1 MALVRG
7 FEDHEYWPEY
17 STFLL
22 RDTAPGGP
30 ARVVVGELLAEYAVD
45 TQPCGSVA
53 RAGDGWLDGQAPD
66 AHHTVRLEAHDS
78 EPEPDAAAWADVMET
93 PLASGGTMALSMV
106 TGGSHGDP
114 FRLGQPG
121 LYRARFC
128 RRPAEERNSYL
139 VQFWPVD
146 APPDPPRWI
155 ARSRPF
161 VEKSGDGWAEVLGW
175 KVWELIGAVRQAAVG
190 DRATVKD
197 VAAWALRHHRPESWL
212 SEPLSPT
219 PPPNG
224 VPAGRPTATGPAD
237 PVRGAGPD
245 ATRQRVVDLAEAAR
259 QLGTAPPVTR
269 ADLLPLLA
277 AAGLLSAGAD
287 TTDGPAYR
295 VVERPRPVWEVL
307 RLPDEQLAAIRRGDA
322 HRRYCYAV
330 SDVISLLLWA
340 HEGGTT
346 VTLGWLA
353 DRLLTS
359 PPTVRDIIDFAIETG
374 KLNASPESD
383 APEPDTSEPERPNGH
398 DGARESGGPPRPD
411 DPDGLD
417 TPLRLSVP
425 PRQPPPARPPQVA
438 TSTPGQVSAAAGA
451 WRLGAVLG
459 ARKAAAVKPAK
470 ASARATGA
478 RMSAVK
484 PTTARPMVAKPMV
497 ARSQPSQPAP
507 PAGAPPRAGVVGRNG
522 ELVLW
527 RDGQPVVHA
536 AWPESHVSAALQ
548 SRYGTVL
555 LASTQ
560 AVLFDHDGQPH
571 RLGTDLG
578 WRAAID
584 PTGQR
589 LALVETHIGRRSRG
603 RLHLFDLGD
612 RSRQTMPWPEDDA
625 HLWVIAVR
633 DGAVYFRPQQS
644 DDTTWRWLPGSDPQ
658 PLPYRLHGLDP
669 YTGTALAS
677 DRESGML
684 LIDPDGTVQP
694 LAAEPTAA
702 LAPGARY
709 LYTWRHEAPALVLSD
724 VSAPEQTRTLQLP
737 AGSRTRNAM
746 STGPIWE
753 DHEHV
758 LVAAEHGRN
767 GVGVPLV
774 RMDVRTGA
782 IEGVALP
789 DILAYRPLL
798 VEPLPESQK
807 PES

>member
-1 MALVRG
+1 MAVVRG

-22 RDTAPGGP
+22 RDTAPAGP

-53 RAGDGWLDGQAPD
+53 RAGDGWLDGQAAD

-78 EPEPDAAAWADVMET
+78 EPEPDTAAWTDVMET
-93 PLASGGTMALSMV
+93 PLASGGTMALSLV

-128 RRPAEERNSYL
+128 RRPADERDSYL

-146 APPDPPRWI
+146 APPDPPRWF
-155 ARSRPF
+155 ARGRPF
-161 VEKSGDGWAEVLGW
+161 VGESGDGWAEVLGW
-175 KVWELIGAVRQAAVG
+175 QVWELIGAVRQAAVDG
-190 DRATVKD
+190 RATVRD
-197 VAAWALRHHRPESWL
+197 IAAWALHHHRPESWL
-212 SEPLSPT
+212 SEPMLPVAAD
-219 PPPNG
+219 ND
-224 VPAGRPTATGPAD
+224 PAGRPTTSAD

-245 ATRQRVVDLAEAAR
+245 AASQREVDLAEAAR
-259 QLGTAPPVTR
+259 QLEAAPPVTR

-277 AAGLLSAGAD
+277 TAGVLSAEAGTA
-287 TTDGPAYR
+287 DGPAYR

-307 RLPDEQLAAIRRGDA
+307 RLPDAQLATIRTRDA

-340 HEGGTT
+340 REDGMT

-359 PPTVRDIIDFAIETG
+359 PSTVRDIVDFAIQTG
-374 KLNASPESD
+374 KLDAS
-383 APEPDTSEPERPNGH
+383 
-398 DGARESGGPPRPD
+398 DGAQEPGGLPRPD
-411 DPDGLD
+411 DRDGHD
-417 TPLRLSVP
+417 TPLRLRVL
-425 PRQPPPARPPQVA
+425 PRQPPPARPRQAA
-438 TSTPGQVSAAAGA
+438 TSTPGQMSAAAGP
-451 WRLGAVLG
+451 WRLGAVFG
-459 ARKAAAVKPAK
+459 ARKAAAVKPATK
-470 ASARATGA
+470 VSARATAA
-478 RMSAVK
+478 RMSAVR
-484 PTTARPMVAKPMV
+484 PTT
-497 ARSQPSQPAP
+497 ARSQPSQPVP
-507 PAGAPPRAGVVGRNG
+507 PAGAPPRAGAVGRNG
-522 ELVLW
+522 QLVLW

-536 AWPESHVSAALQ
+536 AWPESQVSAALQ
-548 SRYGTVL
+548 SRHGTVL

-571 RLGTDLG
+571 RLGTDMG

-633 DGAVYFRPQQS
+633 DGVVYFRPQQS

-677 DRESGML
+677 DRESGMM
-684 LIDPDGTVQP
+684 LIDPDGTARP
-694 LAAEPTAA
+694 LAAEPSVA

-724 VSAPEQTRTLQLP
+724 VSAPEQTRTLRLP
-737 AGSRTRNAM
+737 AGSRTRNMA
-746 STGPIWE
+746 SIGPIWE

-758 LVAAEHGRN
+758 LVPAEHGRN
-767 GVGVPLV
+767 GLGVPLV

-789 DILAYRPLL
+789 NILAYRPLL
-798 VEPLPESQK
+798 VEPLPE
-807 PES
+807 P